1 MNLKTLTVT
10 AGTCVSVAILI
21 RLATTEYSSLN
32 YSIYL
37 GDFAHD
43 LLLDISL
50 ILFFFSLYR
59 KQ

>member
-1 MNLKTLTVT
+1 MLTVT
-10 AGTCVSVAILI
+10 AGTCVTVALLI

-32 YSIYL
+32 YSTYL
-37 GDFAHD
+37 GEFTHD

-50 ILFFFSLYR
+50 ILFFFSLYL

>member
-1 MNLKTLTVT
+1 MNLKMLTVT
-10 AGTCVSVAILI
+10 AGTCVTVALLI

-32 YSIYL
+32 YSTYL
-37 GDFAHD
+37 GEFTHD

-50 ILFFFSLYR
+50 ILFFFSLYL